1 MREAACAVLAL
12 SQLKAFFIFSTR
24 CHGLLSAE
32 LREAEA
38 KESNDPSAALG
49 VHARR
54 VEALRKRLE
63 GVAYTMSR
71 VQLRLDG
78 LTSVVTKAEDKKRK
92 ERSAAAS
99 AS

>member
-1 MREAACAVLAL
+1 MRCWLCPSSKRSSSSFSPAA
-12 SQLKAFFIFSTR
+12 
-24 CHGLLSAE
+24 LLSAE